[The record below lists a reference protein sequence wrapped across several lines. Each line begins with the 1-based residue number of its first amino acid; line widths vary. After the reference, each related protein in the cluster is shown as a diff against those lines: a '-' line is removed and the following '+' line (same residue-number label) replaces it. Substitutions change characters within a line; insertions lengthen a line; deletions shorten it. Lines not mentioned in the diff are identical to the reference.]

1 MKKIVLNCVPPFEI
15 YRPSPALSIL
25 KSWLTK
31 HEHDSLIIYWNI
43 IMNNLQRDF
52 VWNNPKVLDASN
64 ALALYVNYL
73 VCNEGKKSL
82 YNSFKNVISGFSP
95 HYLNVETDYF
105 DNHMKKYAEKMDEII
120 DFNISKVNIND
131 TPFLWGFSMKMEGWI
146 VSSII
151 AGKIKRIAPDIPI
164 LIGGINTKKT
174 AKIFLENFPQFDLAI
189 WGEGENPLVELVD
202 IIKNGNSEY
211 AKVGNI
217 AYRKRG
223 NVLFSEKKKRNF
235 INLSENNLYPDYG
248 DYFYQIEGMN
258 LKIENKIPI
267 EGSRGCHWNKCKFCY
282 LNTDYKYR
290 TKTISKICEEIK
302 YLMNKHKVYT
312 FEFLDNDFIGLDIE
326 RANKLI
332 EELITI
338 KKETPKFK
346 ITTVEVV
353 TKGLDREI
361 IKKMYEAGIT
371 FVQIGYENPSSNL
384 LKKINKKN
392 TFASN
397 LLYVKFATL
406 YNTPLYSVTL
416 ITNMPEETVDDIIEA
431 TDNLKYLRFFLHPI
445 KFKHAL
451 IPVQVSS
458 SSKYYSH
465 IKDEKKEWMLF
476 TIAHDFLKEY
486 IDKKYHWD
494 IFSFVKQN
502 KHYQWN
508 TFKRIEKYYLD
519 NKHTYSITKGD
530 GKSIKY
536 NEYVNGIKINEFDI
550 EEDSIEYIILY
561 AANDKVISLKELTT
575 YINNKFSGKYTEWQ
589 IKNVIDKYYH
599 AGLIYC
605 STNYMEILSIVNIY

>member
-1 MKKIVLNCVPPFEI
+1 MKKIVLNCVPPFETH
-15 YRPSPALSIL
+15 RPSPALSIL

-31 HEHDSLIIYWNI
+31 HKYDSLIIYWNLI
-43 IMNNLQRDF
+43 LSDLQRDF

-73 VCNEGKKSL
+73 VCNEKKLLL
-82 YNSFKNVISGFSP
+82 YNSFKSILSGFSP
-95 HYLNVETDYF
+95 HYLNIETNYF

-120 DFNISKVNIND
+120 DSNIFKASIND

-151 AGKIKRIAPDIPI
+151 AEKIKKIAPDTPI

-189 WGEGENPLVELVD
+189 WGEGEKPLIELVD
-202 IIKNGNSEY
+202 AIKNGNNEY
-211 AKVGNI
+211 SKVGNI
-217 AYRKRG
+217 AYRKG
-223 NVLFSEKKKRNF
+223 GDVFFSEKKKRSF
-235 INLSENNLYPDYG
+235 INLSENNLYPDYD
-248 DYFYQIEGMN
+248 DYFYQIKGIN

-290 TKTISKICEEIK
+290 IKTISKICKEIK
-302 YLMNKHKVYT
+302 YFMNRYKIYT

-326 RANKLI
+326 RANKLLD
-332 EELITI
+332 ELIAI
-338 KKETPKFK
+338 KKETPEFK
-346 ITTVEVV
+346 ITTIEVV
-353 TKGLDREI
+353 TKGLDRKI

-406 YNTPLYSVTL
+406 YNTPLYSVNL
-416 ITNMPEETVDDIIEA
+416 ITNMLEETVDDIIEA
-431 TDNLKYLRFFLHPI
+431 TDNLKYLRFFLHSI

-451 IPVQVSS
+451 TPLQVNSS
-458 SSKYYSH
+458 SRYYSH
-465 IKDEKKEWMLF
+465 IKNEKEEWILS
-476 TIAHDFLKEY
+476 TIAHDFLKKY
-486 IDKKYHWD
+486 IDQKYHWD

-502 KHYQWN
+502 RHYQWN

-519 NKHTYSITKGD
+519 NKQTYSITKDDKG
-530 GKSIKY
+530 IRY
-536 NEYVNGIKINEFDI
+536 NEYINGRKINEFEI
-550 EEDSIEYIILY
+550 KEDSIEYIVLY
-561 AANDKVISLKELTT
+561 ATNDKVLSFTELIT
-575 YINNKFSGKYTEWQ
+575 YINNKFSDKYTEKK
-589 IKNVIDKYYH
+589 IKDVVDKYYH
-599 AGLIYC
+599 AGLIYR
-605 STNYMEILSIVNIY
+605 SIDYMEILSIINIY